1 MSRRASSLRQL
12 WGHAALC
19 GSAVLFTLIWPG
31 ATLGAGG
38 APLPAPD
45 DPPAGHWVTTG
56 GATTTARTAPSTS
69 TIMPTPDPPTTPQ
82 PSRTT
87 PSSAPAP
94 TSTRTAAP
102 VVPRQQ
108 AVTPV
113 SSAAARATRAA
124 RPEAAPKPKP
134 KPKATTTPRRTQPA
148 IARAPHDAYRLGL
161 PLGALAP
168 AGDAA
173 SNTALLIAAGILL
186 AASGAGSLAVGIT
199 VHRVARDA

>member
-1 MSRRASSLRQL
+1 
-12 WGHAALC
+12 
-19 GSAVLFTLIWPG
+19 
-31 ATLGAGG
+31 
-38 APLPAPD
+38 
-45 DPPAGHWVTTG
+45 
-56 GATTTARTAPSTS
+56 
-69 TIMPTPDPPTTPQ
+69 
-82 PSRTT
+82 
-87 PSSAPAP
+87 
-94 TSTRTAAP
+94 
-102 VVPRQQ
+102 VPRQQ

-134 KPKATTTPRRTQPA
+134 KPKATTTPRRKQPA